1 MTTQTLATGARR
13 RGRRRRFRLTREG
26 RVFVIATLGVGI
38 AAVNTA
44 NNLLFL
50 VLGLLLSML
59 LTSGVLSDLVLMR
72 LRVERLRHG
81 RIFAGTEAFFTLRV
95 TNDKPSFRSI
105 SFEVLDHV
113 EGGKAANGYV
123 LELAGG
129 TSREVVVAHV
139 FAHRG
144 RATLTSVEVQ
154 TRYPFDLIEKGD
166 VTELPLSLVVY
177 PRLLPHEPT
186 LAASDAEGELVL
198 RASPR
203 GAEVVGLREILAGEH
218 VRDVH
223 AQRSAALGRLVRRER
238 AAEGSRAVDLE
249 LDIRVDPNDAEAVAR
264 FEDAIS
270 GAATILLRRVE
281 RGDVV
286 TIRTR
291 RGVLARAARTSEI
304 ETALTALALLES
316 EPSA

>member
-1 MTTQTLATGARR
+1 M
-13 RGRRRRFRLTREG
+13 
-26 RVFVIATLGVGI
+26 FVIATLGVGI

-81 RIFAGTEAFFTLRV
+81 RVFAGTEALFTLRV
-95 TNDKPSFRSI
+95 TNDKKRFRSI
-105 SFEVLDHV
+105 SFELLDHV
-113 EGGKAANGYV
+113 EGAKAASGYV
-123 LELAGG
+123 LDLPGSA
-129 TSREVVVAHV
+129 SREVVVAHV
-139 FAHRG
+139 FPARG
-144 RATLTSVEVQ
+144 RVTFTGVEAQ

-166 VTELPLSLVVY
+166 VTPLPLSVVVY
-177 PRLLPHEPT
+177 PRLLSHEPT
-186 LAASDAEGELVL
+186 LASSDVEGELVL
-198 RASPR
+198 RASSR

-223 AQRSAALGRLVRRER
+223 AQRSAALGKLVRRER

-249 LDIRVDPNDAEAVAR
+249 LDVRVDPDDPDAVAR
-264 FEDAIS
+264 FEDAVS

-281 RGDVV
+281 HGDVV
-286 TIRTR
+286 TVRTH
-291 RGVLARAARTSEI
+291 RGVLARASRASEVD
-304 ETALTALALLES
+304 TALTALALLES
-316 EPSA
+316 EPPA